1 MTLHMLSAG
10 TGETNQSKCEQ
21 DSRGHHL
28 FGLYYYMGSGSGVLA
43 TSWKLSWEEW
53 MLNSIH
59 IGRPFVSCMQISN

>member
-1 MTLHMLSAG
+1 MTGLYIQLQGCVGTFVMLHMSSAG

-43 TSWKLSWEEW
+43 TSWKLSWEE
-53 MLNSIH
+53 
-59 IGRPFVSCMQISN
+59 